1 MFTRWREVVRLKR
14 ENRRLRDENEQL
26 RAENAG
32 LRVAAQREFRIYTE
46 RERLL
51 IDRILASV
59 QQRPIADEAVRRVE
73 NVKDDLAKQQTAA
86 LDDFLQMRRNELI
99 ADAVDAGLPI
109 EKAEADANALM
120 VQWTTEFHGLL

>member
-51 IDRILASV
+51 VDRILASV

-99 ADAVDAGLPI
+99 ADAIDAGYPI